1 MPELPLTIV
10 PVHLDE
16 DMEEKT
22 YYFYVP
28 NDYEV
33 VQGARVQVLTSKGV
47 KEGTAWDDSRFY
59 WSDEQPPCKTTC
71 MKPVL
76 VVSQP
81 VCFEI
86 DIPLRK
92 IVISER
98 FAQSLPNPEKL
109 MKKYQLFL
117 RDPSRLPPVQ
127 LDSEY
132 VLVDGYITYLLH
144 RMFGHKTVLCS
155 FRSAKEIRDR
165 MKLRKKVEAQKKK
178 TEQKPQEEKQQDV
191 LREIPEEASEQNSEE
206 VTFKPGDIVR
216 VRDKLTHGVGGYIGA
231 DMDQFLGKY
240 VTIKN
245 IDNTFSPAVYSFEED
260 SQGFL
265 WESCCFEPVAK
276 KA

>member
-10 PVHLDE
+10 PVVLDE
-16 DMEEKT
+16 DANEET

-28 NDYEV
+28 CDYAV
-33 VQGARVQVLTSKGV
+33 SAGARVQVLTSKGV
-47 KEGTAWDDSRFY
+47 KEGTARRDSRFY
-59 WSDEQPPCKTTC
+59 QSDEQPPFKVSC

-76 VVSQP
+76 MISQP
-81 VCFEI
+81 TCCIV

-92 IVISER
+92 IVVPES
-98 FAQSLPNPEKL
+98 FVQSYPTPEKL

-117 RDPSRLPPVQ
+117 IDPTRLPPVQ

-144 RMFGHKTVLCS
+144 RMFGRKAVPCS

-165 MKLRKKVEAQKKK
+165 MNLREKVEAQKKK

-191 LREIPEEASEQNSEE
+191 LREVPEEASEQNSEE

-216 VRDKLTHGVGGYIGA
+216 VRDKLTHGVGGYIGE

-245 IDNTFSPAVYSFEED
+245 IDNTFSPAAYSFEED

>member
-10 PVHLDE
+10 PVVLDE
-16 DMEEKT
+16 DVDEKT

-47 KEGTAWDDSRFY
+47 KEGTACRDSRLY
-59 WSDEQPPCKTTC
+59 YSDEQPPFKVSC

-76 VVSQP
+76 MISQP
-81 VCFEI
+81 TCCIV

-92 IVISER
+92 IVVPEC
-98 FAQSLPNPEKL
+98 FAQSYPTPEKL
-109 MKKYQLFL
+109 LKKYQLFL
-117 RDPSRLPPVQ
+117 INPTRLPPVQ
-127 LDSEY
+127 LDCEY

-144 RMFGHKTVLCS
+144 RMFGRKTVPCS
-155 FRSAKEIRDR
+155 FRSARDIRNE
-165 MKLRKKVEAQKKK
+165 MKLMEKVEVQKKK
-178 TEQKPQEEKQQDV
+178 IEQKPQEEKQQDV

-216 VRDKLTHGVGGYIGA
+216 VRDKLTCGVGGYIGE

-245 IDNTFSPAVYSFEED
+245 IDNTFSPATYSFEED
-260 SQGFL
+260 SRGFL